1 MAPNPTLRRLESV
14 PLGAIYA
21 RRREAIGSGLSC
33 RRRSPR
39 PDQVKFEACI
49 PIARSALYAHPFAPD
64 RKERGHCH
72 WAEEKPDQSKR
83 LQTANNSDQYQ
94 QER

>member
-1 MAPNPTLRRLESV
+1 MAPNLTLRRLESV
-14 PLGAIYA
+14 PLGVIYA

-49 PIARSALYAHPFAPD
+49 PD
-64 RKERGHCH
+64 RQVSPLCPPTR
-72 WAEEKPDQSKR
+72 AKP
-83 LQTANNSDQYQ
+83 
-94 QER
+94 